1 MPRRGIT
8 RRGLLQSAG
17 IGGLGLALGG
27 CASDDF
33 EPDTTFASDAP
44 NTLLIIT
51 DSTRADY
58 IGAYNSDSIAKT
70 PNLDALAK
78 ESLTFDLAVP
88 ESMPTGPVR
97 RCVMSGMRGFP
108 YRDWA
113 VTPGYPAEAGW
124 RPIGPEQPIFT
135 QVMGD
140 AGINTAYVTDN
151 PFIIGPNF
159 ASFRRTLD
167 YAEPDYSQGAYR
179 FFNKPLTRR
188 ASRAEIAPYVLP
200 SLSDT
205 VELGRLQTYVGWNN
219 LYRHGER
226 QYSAARVCRTGM
238 RVLDEMKGSDQPFF
252 LGVDM
257 FDPHEAFDP
266 PPSVMKQFPPEVKG
280 NMERAGIIPIQPFE
294 TPADPVDKLGIDD
307 DTLERIREL
316 YAAELMFVD
325 AWIGRLLNKL
335 DDDGLTDS
343 TAVYYMSDHGVT
355 LGEHGIIGKSRSRLH
370 YHIYHVPCMIRHPEG
385 KLAGDRHPFFASTHD
400 IAPTLLSFMGVRAP
414 GAMNGEDLSVIFDGN
429 DPPPRRYF
437 TASYADYLLAG
448 DGRHIL
454 IAQSEGGERRLYDT
468 EEDPDELSDIADDDP
483 DKVDELW
490 QALIDDAGGTLPQ
503 LGENGVVGG

>member
-151 PFIIGPNF
+151 PFIIGPAF
-159 ASFRRTLD
+159 AGFRPT
-167 YAEPDYSQGAYR
+167 
-179 FFNKPLTRR
+179 TRR
-188 ASRAEIAPYVLP
+188 GRTGTSTSPSRGAPRAPRSRPTCCL
-200 SLSDT
+200 
-205 VELGRLQTYVGWNN
+205 R
-219 LYRHGER
+219 
-226 QYSAARVCRTGM
+226 CRTPSSS
-238 RVLDEMKGSDQPFF
+238 DGSRPTWAGTTFTA
-252 LGVDM
+252 M
-257 FDPHEAFDP
+257 ASASTP
-266 PPSVMKQFPPEVKG
+266 P
-280 NMERAGIIPIQPFE
+280 RA
-294 TPADPVDKLGIDD
+294 
-307 DTLERIREL
+307 
-316 YAAELMFVD
+316 YAAPGC
-325 AWIGRLLNKL
+325 AC
-335 DDDGLTDS
+335 S
-343 TAVYYMSDHGVT
+343 T
-355 LGEHGIIGKSRSRLH
+355 R
-370 YHIYHVPCMIRHPEG
+370 
-385 KLAGDRHPFFASTHD
+385 
-400 IAPTLLSFMGVRAP
+400 
-414 GAMNGEDLSVIFDGN
+414 
-429 DPPPRRYF
+429 
-437 TASYADYLLAG
+437 
-448 DGRHIL
+448 
-454 IAQSEGGERRLYDT
+454 
-468 EEDPDELSDIADDDP
+468 
-483 DKVDELW
+483 
-490 QALIDDAGGTLPQ
+490 
-503 LGENGVVGG
+503 